1 MASDLSFV
9 NEAGN
14 GWAIYRES
22 TGCYVV
28 GLQRRPTQR
37 RKVPTLACAYA
48 TCQDLAAEGPI
59 PGAPTGGACGDTIT
73 SQG

>member
-14 GWAIYRES
+14 GWAIYRE
-22 TGCYVV
+22 TTDCYVV

-37 RKVPTLACAYA
+37 RNDFQILRAYD
-48 TCQDLAAEGPI
+48 CKI
-59 PGAPTGGACGDTIT
+59 
-73 SQG
+73 

>member
-14 GWAIYRES
+14 GWAIYRE
-22 TGCYVV
+22 TTDCYVV

-48 TCQDLAAEGPI
+48 TCQDLGAEGPI
-59 PGAPTGGACGDTIT
+59 PGASTGEACADAIT

>member
-14 GWAIYRES
+14 GCVIYRET
-22 TGCYVV
+22 TGSYVV

-48 TCQDLAAEGPI
+48 TCQDLGAEAPMN
-59 PGAPTGGACGDTIT
+59 GAPTGGACGDTIT
-73 SQG
+73 DQG

>member
-9 NEAGN
+9 GEVGN
-14 GWAIYRES
+14 GCVIYRET

-28 GLQRRPTQR
+28 GLQEGPNQH

-48 TCQDLAAEGPI
+48 TCQELGAK
-59 PGAPTGGACGDTIT
+59 APTDSICAR
-73 SQG
+73 S

>member
-14 GWAIYRES
+14 GCVIYRET
-22 TGCYVV
+22 TGSYVV
-28 GLQRRPTQR
+28 GLQRRPTHR

-48 TCQDLAAEGPI
+48 TCQDLGAEASI
-59 PGAPTGGACGDTIT
+59 TGAPTGGACGDTIS
-73 SQG
+73 SQD

>member
-48 TCQDLAAEGPI
+48 TCQDLGAEGPI
-59 PGAPTGGACGDTIT
+59 TGAPTGGDCGDTIT
-73 SQG
+73 SQS

>member
-14 GWAIYRES
+14 GCVIYRET
-22 TGCYVV
+22 TGSYVV
-28 GLQRRPTQR
+28 GLQRKPTQR

-48 TCQDLAAEGPI
+48 TCQDLGAEVPI
-59 PGAPTGGACGDTIT
+59 TGTPTGGDCGDAIN

>member
-14 GWAIYRES
+14 GCVIYRET
-22 TGCYVV
+22 TGSYVV

-37 RKVPTLACAYA
+37 RKVPTLASAYA
-48 TCQDLAAEGPI
+48 TCQDLGAEASI
-59 PGAPTGGACGDTIT
+59 TGAPTGGACSDTIT

>member
-14 GWAIYRES
+14 GCVIYRET

-48 TCQDLAAEGPI
+48 TCQELGAEGSI
-59 PGAPTGGACGDTIT
+59 PGAPTGGACGDTIS
-73 SQG
+73 SQD